1 MGIFL
6 SKNDPYQSCTLR
18 GLGKLIT
25 IQNNPEIRPKNQIL
39 PVSSSH
45 FGRNYFIVPNENFFQ
60 NDDATVFVYNSPL
73 KHSNILE
80 FLLKKSDSWEKQL
93 YANTNIYMQRTKNVQ
108 KSKILYTQRRQNDDN
123 NSSRKANLLQLNN
136 YFVHRQP
143 GFFVQKK

>member
-6 SKNDPYQSCTLR
+6 SKNDPYQSCTPR
-18 GLGKLIT
+18 GLGKLST
-25 IQNNPEIRPKNQIL
+25 IQNNPEIRPENQIL

-80 FLLKKSDSWEKQL
+80 EFSLKKSDS
-93 YANTNIYMQRTKNVQ
+93 
-108 KSKILYTQRRQNDDN
+108 
-123 NSSRKANLLQLNN
+123 
-136 YFVHRQP
+136 
-143 GFFVQKK
+143 